1 MEWIQTKLK
10 HVKDLQSN
18 HLNKC
23 HLFGCEFHHLSL
35 VIDPHGKVYTTDQN
49 TINLQLPQPIL
60 QVVGSCHN
68 DLEICHFYFRSVTN
82 QVFEWISNSEE
93 PLRKR
98 AKLDENSTNSSD
110 YPYKEIGSNVHHIM
124 SFHKPGVL
132 LFSDSN
138 VKYYNPTNCSS
149 TDTAMFYPNDINI
162 TCHQYFDQLDPC
174 LKDFFSLSLIKNG
187 LFFGTNDGSVYC
199 RNLDKEPI
207 KDTRVMT
214 FENSEPVI
222 FLQLISGVHN
232 SLMATGDRGT
242 IMIYSKVSI
251 QSEEPTMLL
260 KQLNI
265 QGPIHAVEKAN
276 EDFAYLVAS
285 GNGKISFLELKYAI
299 NDIDI
304 ISTPVQNHNNLLKR
318 LRMANQTNNIFDSL
332 SNQHGNIQ
340 LKTFILDSAPTSIK
354 NDPQAIIQ
362 LTNEAL
368 DDLKLSELDL
378 KYLDR
383 QEQNLSQRLS
393 TTNQTLY
400 ALQTMDKRRKPG
412 TFHLLD
418 TSGFELSIRPITTSA
433 SIANHSLQSTCY
445 LRTCI
450 KTSRFLQLEDW
461 HLELD
466 LFRHTQ
472 SKCLLG
478 ETKTVPVMAFETIY
492 QNGIERYS
500 AWQRDIQLDLESL
513 TLPIK
518 VSVYLTMSV
527 DEHAPSIRF
536 PVSNLAIDDLH
547 FMIPCSPDFIKT
559 IQIRGL
565 DQVSNKLMRA
575 YCKQI
580 LYDKTTRYPFAR
592 LLKTKSLT
600 DLPLFKSLFDY
611 KSVHVQ
617 CLIDLHT
624 TDQTYQSI
632 LSSILSEGKTIDE
645 MNSILLSAEQALFT
659 IAAFP
664 ACPIIIELTRVS
676 STVIDFCIQCVYSPA
691 LFRVEA
697 SFISRLLDQFIQIP
711 SDKTTSVKYA
721 TFLKTMKSLEHSI
734 LELQETYQSSQNNN
748 LVNQLKTS
756 IDLLFDIYNHE
767 PIGYFS
773 LLNAV

>member
-10 HVKDLQSN
+10 HVKYLQPN

-23 HLFGCEFHHLSL
+23 HLFGCEFHHMSL
-35 VIDPHGKVYTTDQN
+35 VIDPHGEVYTTDQSS
-49 TINLQLPQPIL
+49 INLKFPQPIL

-68 DLEICHFYFRSVTN
+68 DLEICHFYFRSVRN
-82 QVFEWISNSEE
+82 QVFEWTSNSEE

-110 YPYKEIGSNVHHIM
+110 CPYKKIASNIHHIM
-124 SFHKPGVL
+124 PFHKPGVL

-149 TDTAMFYPNDINI
+149 TNAAMFYPNDVNI
-162 TCHQYFDQLDPC
+162 TCHQYFDQLDTC
-174 LKDFFSLSLIKNG
+174 IKDFFSLNLIKNG
-187 LFFGTNDGSVYC
+187 LFFGTEDGSVYC

-207 KDTRVMT
+207 KDTRIIA

-222 FLQLISGVHN
+222 YLQLISGVHN
-232 SLMATGDRGT
+232 SLMAMGDRGT
-242 IMIYSKVSI
+242 IMIYSNISI

-260 KQLNI
+260 KQFNI
-265 QGPIHAVEKAN
+265 QGPIHAVEKSN
-276 EDFAYLVAS
+276 KVIL
-285 GNGKISFLELKYAI
+285 I
-299 NDIDI
+299 
-304 ISTPVQNHNNLLKR
+304 KR
-318 LRMANQTNNIFDSL
+318 LRMTNRTDNIFDSL
-332 SNQHGNIQ
+332 SNQHENIQ
-340 LKTFILDSAPTSIK
+340 LNTFVLDSAPTSIE

-368 DDLKLSELDL
+368 DDFKLSELDL
-378 KYLDR
+378 KYLDQ
-383 QEQNLSQRLS
+383 QEQNLSQKLS

-412 TFHLLD
+412 TFHSLD
-418 TSGFELSIRPITTSA
+418 TSGFELTICPITRSE

-445 LRTCI
+445 LRTRI

-461 HLELD
+461 YLELD
-466 LFRHTQ
+466 LFRHKQ

-500 AWQRDIQLDLESL
+500 VWQRDIQLDLERL
-513 TLPIK
+513 TLPIQ

-527 DEHAPSIRF
+527 EEHTPAIRF
-536 PVSNLAIDDLH
+536 PVSNLVIDDLH
-547 FMIPCSPDFIKT
+547 FMISCSPDFIKT

-565 DQVSNKLMRA
+565 DQVSNKLMYA

-580 LYDKTTRYPFAR
+580 LCDKTTRYPFAR

-611 KSVHVQ
+611 KSVHIR

-624 TDQTYQSI
+624 TDKTYKSI
-632 LSSILSEGKTIDE
+632 LSSILNEGKTMDE
-645 MNSILLSAEQALFT
+645 MKSILLHAEQALFT

-664 ACPIIIELTRVS
+664 ACPVIIELTRVS
-676 STVIDFCIQCVYSPA
+676 STMIDFCIQCVYSPA

-697 SFISRLLDQFIQIP
+697 SFISRLLDHFIQIP
-711 SDKTTSVKYA
+711 SDKTTSLKYA

-734 LELQETYQSSQNNN
+734 LELQETYQLSQNNN

-756 IDLLFDIYNHE
+756 IDLLFDIYNQE

-773 LLNAV
+773 PIHIV